1 MRMRMCMRML
11 TLTFAVRMLMY
22 AFSLWYMPV
31 SLVHAR
37 IVFSLVHARVLC
49 VGTQCWRRMVHARIS
64 HSPPTLLAA

>member
-1 MRMRMCMRML
+1 MRMRMRML
-11 TLTFAVRMLMY
+11 TLTFAVRVLMY
-22 AFSLWYMPV
+22 ACSLWYTPV

-37 IVFSLVHARVLC
+37 IVFSRYVFYRLLC